1 MSAYLMGQQLRS
13 IREDLRLTLKDVEK
27 RSREIAELRQNP
39 EYIFTA
45 GRLSQVENSNSLPSL
60 YKLATLSEIYAVPY
74 ADLLHFYGIALETT
88 GVPGKN
94 GNGHGEAF
102 ASLAPVNHK
111 YA

>member
-27 RSREIAELRQNP
+27 RSREIAEFRQNP
-39 EYIFTA
+39 DYIFTA

-74 ADLLHFYGIALETT
+74 AALLHFYGITIEAT
-88 GVPGKN
+88 GVPAN
-94 GNGHGEAF
+94 GNGHSDGLGA
-102 ASLAPVNHK
+102 LAPVKHE

>member
-1 MSAYLMGQQLRS
+1 MSPYLMGQQLRS
-13 IREDLRLTLKDVEK
+13 IREDLKLTLKDVEK
-27 RSREIAELRQNP
+27 RSREIAQLRQNP

-74 ADLLHFYGIALETT
+74 ADLLHFYGIAIQAT
-88 GVPGKN
+88 GVPG
-94 GNGHGEAF
+94 NGHGDAF
-102 ASLAPVNHK
+102 AALAPPKHE

>member
-27 RSREIAELRQNP
+27 RSREIAQLRQNP

-74 ADLLHFYGIALETT
+74 ADLLHFYGIALQVT
-88 GVPGKN
+88 GVPG
-94 GNGHGEAF
+94 NGHGDAF
-102 ASLAPVNHK
+102 AALAPPNHK